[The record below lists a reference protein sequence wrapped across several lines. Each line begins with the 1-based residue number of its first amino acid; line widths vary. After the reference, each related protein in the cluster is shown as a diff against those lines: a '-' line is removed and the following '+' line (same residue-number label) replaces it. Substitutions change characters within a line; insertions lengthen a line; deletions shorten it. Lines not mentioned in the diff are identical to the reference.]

1 MAIFKSKWWKV
12 VVCILVAVLVD
23 VILHVLFVPRNSYN
37 YQPSIFAEK
46 GLILPAAT
54 IMLVILFTVIAVV
67 FVLIQK
73 RLPGTK
79 TMKGW
84 RHGIAFGILTFVSI
98 IEVNL
103 IFDCSL
109 INELRGSISD
119 GVSILLMALMLSRIM
134 GTDNQITGQDVK
146 FRWKPFV
153 LIPLFFLGGRYFGYA
168 IVHIL
173 SAYIQKPWATF
184 LWTLGI
190 GLWLS
195 VMYQLLREAGND
207 IPAVARAIRFGGLV
221 FGSFWL
227 IYILFMLVYVQVSV
241 LDLFVRFMID
251 VVFVTIGIWLV
262 EAIEHRAALKN

>member
-1 MAIFKSKWWKV
+1 MTILKTNWWKV
-12 VVCILVAVLVD
+12 AVCILVAVLVD

-67 FVLIQK
+67 FAIVQDK
-73 RLPGTK
+73 LPGTK

-84 RHGIAFGILTFVSI
+84 RYGIAFGILTFMAI

-119 GVSILLMALMLSRIM
+119 GVSILLMALMLSRM
-134 GTDNQITGQDVK
+134 TGTDNQITQQNVK
-146 FRWKPFV
+146 FSWKPFV
-153 LIPLFFLGGRYFGYA
+153 LIPLFFLVGRYFGYA

-173 SAYIQKPWATF
+173 SAYAQKPWATF
-184 LWTLGI
+184 LWTLSI

-195 VMYQLLREAGND
+195 VIYQLLREARND
-207 IPAVARAIRFGGLV
+207 IPAMIRAIRFGGFI
-221 FGSFWL
+221 FGCFWL
-227 IYILFMLVYVQVSV
+227 IYILFLLVYVKVSV
-241 LDLFVRFMID
+241 LDLFVRFIID

-262 EAIEHRAALKN
+262 EVIEQRAALKN

>member
-1 MAIFKSKWWKV
+1 MAILKSNWRKV
-12 VVCILVAVLVD
+12 IVCIFVAVLVD

-54 IMLVILFTVIAVV
+54 IMLVILFTIIAIV
-67 FVLIQK
+67 FVLIQE
-73 RLPGTK
+73 RLSGTK
-79 TMKGW
+79 MMKGW
-84 RHGIAFGILTFVSI
+84 RYGIAFGILTFMAI

-103 IFDCSL
+103 IFDCLL

-119 GVSILLMALMLSRIM
+119 GVSILLMSLMLSRM
-134 GTDNQITGQDVK
+134 TGTDNQIVRRNAK
-146 FRWKPFV
+146 LSWKPFV
-153 LIPLFFLGGRYFGYA
+153 LITLFFLVGRYFGYA

-173 SAYIQKPWATF
+173 SAYAQKPWATF
-184 LWTLGI
+184 LWTLSI

-195 VMYQLLREAGND
+195 VMYQLLRETRND
-207 IPAVARAIRFGGLV
+207 IPAIMRAIRFGVLV

-241 LDLFVRFMID
+241 LDLFVRFIID
-251 VVFVTIGIWLV
+251 AVFVTVGIWLV
-262 EAIEHRAALKN
+262 EVTPKRTALNN